1 MEVELEE
8 TETKKKPRQ
17 KQRRSKQEVDER
29 PETKQQDVEL
39 VLEPLQASPGEVL
52 MVEVENVV
60 HEDFQVSEE
69 VKVSEGT

>member
-29 PETKQQDVEL
+29 PETKQQDAEL

-52 MVEVENVV
+52 MVEVENVA

>member
-8 TETKKKPRQ
+8 AETKKKPRQ
-17 KQRRSKQEVDER
+17 KQRRSKQEADER
-29 PETKQQDVEL
+29 PETKHQDAEL

-60 HEDFQVSEE
+60 HEDFQATEE

>member
-17 KQRRSKQEVDER
+17 KQRRSKQDER
-29 PETKQQDVEL
+29 PETKQQDAEV
-39 VLEPLQASPGEVL
+39 VLEPLQVSPGEVL